1 MQKKQQADR
10 EVIIRRAEDLI
21 KHPKK
26 YDKVSSAGSAAYV
39 QNIAFDKNTG
49 EIVSGKSLSLALKKI
64 EEERKYDGYYSIV
77 TSELNMSDLEMRDIY
92 RGLMRI
98 EDTFKISKS
107 EFSSRPVFV
116 RTNDHIDAHFT
127 TCFTSLVLIRL
138 LQAKLENKYPVGKMI
153 NSLKKYSCV
162 PLDTNNYQFTFYDEI
177 IKACGKAFDM
187 ELDNKYR
194 TRQQIQHLLRY

>member
-1 MQKKQQADR
+1 M
-10 EVIIRRAEDLI
+10 IRRAEDLI